1 MKHKLRVDDHRD
13 GFGSNMLLLKQ
24 LFRHVKSQRRYQLAL
39 LIGLTGVSSVME
51 VISLGATI
59 PFIGVLT
66 QPEKIFNAPALSW
79 VIQKLGIVSASDL
92 VFPIALFFAMAAC
105 FAGLFRLALLWV
117 SVRLSNAIGVD
128 LSVEVY
134 WRTLHQ
140 PYPIHIA
147 RSSGEVISGVTHKV
161 ECVTSVLNS
170 FVVVV
175 TSLILFVAILG
186 TLFFISPMIASV
198 SVVCFS
204 GGYGIIGWVTRK
216 RLKKNS
222 QSIALQQTVA
232 IKTLQEGLGAIRDIL
247 LDSSQRIYTKTY
259 SASVAALRRAIGENL
274 YITLAPRFVMETLG
288 MVLIAFF
295 AYSLKS
301 EPGGIAGALP
311 ILGALA
317 LGAQRLMP
325 LLQQIY
331 GNCSVISGSRSSLI
345 DVLSFLEQPAPE
357 STSLVA
363 LEPLLLTDCIR
374 FKDVSFQYSHAG
386 NLVLKDVNIT
396 IPKGSRVGLIGKT
409 GEGKSTAI
417 DLLMGLLDPT
427 TGKILID
434 EHELTPLIKQS
445 WQKNIAHVPQSIYL
459 ADSTIAENI
468 AFGVSKNEI
477 DWDQVFEAANQ
488 AQIASYI
495 DASAERYETM
505 VGERGVRLSG
515 GQRQRIGIARALY
528 KKATVLLFDEATSA
542 LDSEV
547 EAAVMETI
555 DNLGRDY
562 TVITIAHRLTTL
574 RGCDV
579 IYEISNKRIVKAKD
593 YHELIKAAQSFSS

>member
-1 MKHKLRVDDHRD
+1 M
-13 GFGSNMLLLKQ
+13 MLLKQ
-24 LFRHVKSQRRYQLAL
+24 LFQHVQIQRRYQLAL
-39 LIGLTGVSSVME
+39 LIGLTVVSSAME

-59 PFIGVLT
+59 PFIGILT
-66 QPEKIFNAPALSW
+66 QPEKIFNATALAW
-79 VIQKLGIVSASDL
+79 VIQKLGIVSASEL
-92 VFPIALFFAMAAC
+92 VFPIALFFAIAAC
-105 FAGLFRLALLWV
+105 FAGLFRLALLSM

-140 PYPIHIA
+140 PYPVHIA

-161 ECVTSVLNS
+161 ECVTGVLNS
-170 FVVVV
+170 LVVVA
-175 TSLILFVAILG
+175 TSLILFIAILG

-198 SVVCFS
+198 SVVCFG

-247 LDSSQRIYTKTY
+247 LDGSQRIYTKTY
-259 SASVAALRRAIGENL
+259 NVSVAALRGAIGDNL
-274 YITLAPRFVMETLG
+274 YITLAPRFAMETLG
-288 MVLIAFF
+288 MVLIAVF

-331 GNCSVISGSRSSLI
+331 GNCSVIAGSRSSLI
-345 DVLSFLEQPAPE
+345 DVLRFLEQPAPKDE
-357 STSLVA
+357 SLVT
-363 LEPLLLTDCIR
+363 LEPLLLTDSIQ
-374 FKDVSFQYSHAG
+374 FKDVSFQYPHTG
-386 NLVLKDVNIT
+386 TLVLEDVNIR
-396 IPKGSRVGLIGKT
+396 IPKGSRVGFIGKT

-427 TGKILID
+427 IGKILID
-434 EHELTPLIKQS
+434 ENELTPVTKQS

-468 AFGVSKNEI
+468 AFGVPKNEI
-477 DWDQVFEAANQ
+477 DWNQVFQAANQ

-495 DASAERYETM
+495 EASNRRYETM

-528 KKATVLLFDEATSA
+528 KKAKVLVFDEATSA

-579 IYEISNKRIVKAKD
+579 IYEISNKRIVKAKE
-593 YHELIKAAQSFSS
+593 YHELIKVNQSFSK